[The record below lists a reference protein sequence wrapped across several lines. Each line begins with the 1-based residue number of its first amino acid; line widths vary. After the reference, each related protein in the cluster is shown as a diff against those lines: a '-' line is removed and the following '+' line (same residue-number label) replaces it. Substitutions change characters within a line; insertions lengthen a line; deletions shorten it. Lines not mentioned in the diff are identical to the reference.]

1 MARTLTPPAADA
13 TLEPTERDLSAII
26 QLVYQRSGITLH
38 RGKRELVTA
47 RLQKRVRGGGFA
59 SFAAYLAH
67 VQADRSG
74 QAMTTLLDAIATNHT
89 HFFRESR
96 HFDVLAEHAA
106 QLKARCPGGVLEG
119 WSAACST
126 GEEPYTIL
134 MRLREAGHDTVRLL
148 ASDISTKALAK
159 ARAGVY
165 PMAKVADVPL
175 PAAAPLL
182 REGPRRAG
190 GAGARRAAAPQA
202 GRLPRPQPARHHVP
216 RPAVRLHLLPQ
227 RDDLLRQGHP
237 AAGRDDARAA
247 PQAGRL
253 PVHRALGEPER
264 HHPWPRAAACRRC
277 SASGPERTRPRR
289 HAS

>member
-1 MARTLTPPAADA
+1 MARTLPPPADA

-38 RGKRELVTA
+38 QGKRQLVTA

-59 SFAAYLAH
+59 SFAAYIAH
-67 VQADRSG
+67 VQADASG

-96 HFDVLAEHAA
+96 HFDFLAEHAP
-106 QLKARCPGGVLEG
+106 QLQARCPDGVIAG

-134 MRLREAGHDTVRLL
+134 MRLHEAGHDAVRLL

-175 PAAAPLL
+175 PLLHRYFEKGLGEQEGLARVAPPIRQQVEFRALNLLEIGSLGRRFDFIFCRNVMIYFDKAVQQRVVSMLERHLKPGGYLFIAHSESLNGIAHSLEPLL
-182 REGPRRAG
+182 
-190 GAGARRAAAPQA
+190 
-202 GRLPRPQPARHHVP
+202 
-216 RPAVRLHLLPQ
+216 PAVFRK
-227 RDDLLRQGHP
+227 
-237 AAGRDDARAA
+237 
-247 PQAGRL
+247 
-253 PVHRALGEPER
+253 
-264 HHPWPRAAACRRC
+264 
-277 SASGPERTRPRR
+277 RP
-289 HAS
+289 

>member
-1 MARTLTPPAADA
+1 MARTLPPPADA

-38 RGKRELVTA
+38 QGKRQLVTA

-59 SFAAYLAH
+59 SFAAYIAH
-67 VQADRSG
+67 VQADASG

-96 HFDVLAEHAA
+96 HFDFLADHAS
-106 QLKARCPGGVLEG
+106 QLQARCPGGVLDG

-134 MRLREAGHDTVRLL
+134 MRLHEAGHDAVRLL

-175 PAAAPLL
+175 PLLHRYFEKGLGEQEGLARVAPPIRQQVEFRALNLLEIGSLGRRFDFIFCRNVMIYFDKAVQQRVVSMLERHLKPGGYLFIAHSESLNGIAHSLEPLL
-182 REGPRRAG
+182 
-190 GAGARRAAAPQA
+190 
-202 GRLPRPQPARHHVP
+202 
-216 RPAVRLHLLPQ
+216 PAVFRK
-227 RDDLLRQGHP
+227 
-237 AAGRDDARAA
+237 
-247 PQAGRL
+247 
-253 PVHRALGEPER
+253 
-264 HHPWPRAAACRRC
+264 
-277 SASGPERTRPRR
+277 RP
-289 HAS
+289 

>member
-13 TLEPTERDLSAII
+13 TLEPTDRDLSAII
-26 QLVYQRSGITLH
+26 RLVYQRSGITLH

-89 HFFRESR
+89 HFFRESN
-96 HFDVLAEHAA
+96 HFDILAEHAA
-106 QLKARCPGGVLEG
+106 RLKARCRDGVLDG

-134 MRLREAGHDTVRLL
+134 MRLHEAGHDAVRLL

-175 PAAAPLL
+175 PLLRRYFEKGLGEQEGLARVALPLRRQIEFRALNLLDITSLGRQFDFIFCRNVMIYFDKAIQQRVVTTLERHLKPGGYLFIAHSESLNGIAHGLEPLL
-182 REGPRRAG
+182 
-190 GAGARRAAAPQA
+190 
-202 GRLPRPQPARHHVP
+202 
-216 RPAVRLHLLPQ
+216 PAVF
-227 RDDLLRQGHP
+227 
-237 AAGRDDARAA
+237 
-247 PQAGRL
+247 
-253 PVHRALGEPER
+253 
-264 HHPWPRAAACRRC
+264 RR
-277 SASGPERTRPRR
+277 RT
-289 HAS
+289 

>member
-1 MARTLTPPAADA
+1 MTKTLSPYAVDT
-13 TLEPTERDLSAII
+13 TLELTERDLSTII
-26 QLVYQRSGITLH
+26 KLVYERSGISLH
-38 RGKRELVTA
+38 QGKRELVTA

-67 VQADRSG
+67 VQADASG

-96 HFDVLAEHAA
+96 HFEFLAEQAP
-106 QLKARCPGGVLEG
+106 QLQARCPGGVLEG

-134 MRLREAGHDTVRLL
+134 MRLHEAGHVAVRLL

-175 PAAAPLL
+175 PLLRRYFEKGLGEQEGLARVAPPIRQQVEFRALNLLEIGSLGRRFDFIFCRNVMIYFDKAVQQRVVSMLEGHLKPGGYLFIAHSESLNGIAHSLEPLL
-182 REGPRRAG
+182 
-190 GAGARRAAAPQA
+190 
-202 GRLPRPQPARHHVP
+202 
-216 RPAVRLHLLPQ
+216 PAVFRK
-227 RDDLLRQGHP
+227 
-237 AAGRDDARAA
+237 
-247 PQAGRL
+247 
-253 PVHRALGEPER
+253 
-264 HHPWPRAAACRRC
+264 
-277 SASGPERTRPRR
+277 RP
-289 HAS
+289 